1 MGTLI
6 KFAQL
11 PSIPYQNENQ
21 RMVRVVFVGSTLG
34 SRCLLTYENSA
45 YFAQGR
51 SPAHSDDTSEE
62 IIYFRRGTGVVQ
74 LDAQKVSVKAGNAV
88 GVPRSR
94 LHCVVNPEKDFMEH
108 WLLGADIS
116 RRRNT
121 FTPPRIRNGRFLV
134 VPGPETGL
142 ECLSCRQLELE
153 LGKAGEAEAF
163 EDHESV
169 YAVNAGCGI
178 VQVSTPDGKYSWEYA
193 IDSSTAFWLPAKTQH
208 CLRNTGDCTMVL
220 TGFHASV
227 GAP

>member
-6 KFAQL
+6 KLAQL

-34 SRCLLTYENSA
+34 SKCLLTYENSA

-51 SPAHSDDTSEE
+51 SPAHADGTSEE

-74 LDAQKVSVKAGNAV
+74 LDAQKIEVKAGSAV

-94 LHCVVNPEKDFMEH
+94 LHFVVNPEHDFMEH

-116 RRRNT
+116 QKRA
-121 FTPPRIRNGRFLV
+121 TPIPPLIRNGKFLV
-134 VPGPETGL
+134 VPGSESGL
-142 ECLSCRQLELE
+142 ECLSCRRMELE
-153 LGKAGEAEAF
+153 MGKKGEPEAF
-163 EDHESV
+163 NDHESV

-193 IDSSTAFWLPAKTQH
+193 IDSSTAFWLPANTQH
-208 CLRNTGDCTMVL
+208 CLRNTGDCSLVL
-220 TGFHASV
+220 TGFHASIA
-227 GAP
+227 AP

>member
-11 PSIPYQNENQ
+11 PGIPYQNENQ
-21 RMVRVVFVGSTLG
+21 RMVRVVFVGSNLG
-34 SRCLLTYENSA
+34 SKCLLTYENSA

-51 SPAHSDDTSEE
+51 SPAHADDTSEE
-62 IIYFRRGTGVVQ
+62 IIYFRRGAGVVQ
-74 LDAQKVSVKAGNAV
+74 LDAQKITVRAGSAV

-94 LHCVVNPEKDFMEH
+94 LHCVENPEKDFMEH

-116 RRRNT
+116 QQRT
-121 FTPPRIRNGRFLV
+121 SSAPPAIRNGRFLV
-134 VPGPETGL
+134 KPGPESGL
-142 ECLSCRQLELE
+142 ECLSCRRVELALERT
-153 LGKAGEAEAF
+153 GEAEVF
-163 EDHESV
+163 EHHESV

-193 IDSSTAFWLPAKTQH
+193 IDASTAFWLPAKSQH
-208 CLRNTGDCTMVL
+208 CFRNTGDCTLIL